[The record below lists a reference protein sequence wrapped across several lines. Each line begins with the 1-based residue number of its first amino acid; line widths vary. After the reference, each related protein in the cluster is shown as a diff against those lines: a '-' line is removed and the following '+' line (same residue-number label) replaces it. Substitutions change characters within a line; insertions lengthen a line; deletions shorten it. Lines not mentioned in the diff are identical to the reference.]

1 MKRSPL
7 RRGGPLKRRT
17 PLRHMSRKRSKQQ
30 RLRREMVHD
39 ELSKRE
45 LCEAGARI
53 RVYRKSD
60 LGKAYA
66 GNRDDR
72 GYRCGGLAVDLHEPL
87 TRARGGSILDPA
99 NTFAVCRTCHEWI
112 HAHPKAAT
120 AIGLLRSA

>member
-39 ELSKRE
+39 ELAHRE
-45 LCEAGARI
+45 LCEAGLVI
-53 RVYRKSD
+53 RQYR
-60 LGKAYA
+60 LATYGQEYA
-66 GNRDDR
+66 NRLNTHA
-72 GYRCGGLAVDLHEPL
+72 YRCNGLAIELHEPL

-99 NTFAVCRTCHEWI
+99 NTVAICRPCHDWI
-112 HAHPKAAT
+112 HAHPAAAT
-120 AIGLLRSA
+120 DLGLLRSA